1 MAEPDQ
7 SIIFIFQ
14 CFVLQSVTCK
24 PHESINDSKLH
35 SENMEKQ
42 QDVGPCKDPPQSQP
56 QESSIIDGNFI
67 PPPPSLGTS

>member
-1 MAEPDQ
+1 
-7 SIIFIFQ
+7 
-14 CFVLQSVTCK
+14 VTCK